1 MTKLIRCYLAAMLL
15 IACVSIAVSQQD
27 TPSKKLNLP
36 GADFSKSA
44 GAAPLF
50 AGAQV
55 VCRL

>member
-36 GADFSKSA
+36 GVIDHLKT
-44 GAAPLF
+44 
-50 AGAQV
+50 
-55 VCRL
+55 